1 MYIDVYNQKILIYK
15 PFDTIDI
22 INKQYKGI

>member
-1 MYIDVYNQKILIYK
+1 MYIDIYNQKILIYI

-22 INKQYKGI
+22 INNRYYKQ

>member
-1 MYIDVYNQKILIYK
+1 MYIDIYNQKILIYK

-22 INKQYKGI
+22 INKQ

>member
-22 INKQYKGI
+22 INKQ